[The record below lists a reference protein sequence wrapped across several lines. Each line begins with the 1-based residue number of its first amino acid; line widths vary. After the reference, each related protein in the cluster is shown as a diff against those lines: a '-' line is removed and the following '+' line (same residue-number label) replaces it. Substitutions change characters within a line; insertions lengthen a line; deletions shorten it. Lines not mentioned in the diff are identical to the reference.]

1 VYVIAEVLTTWKV
14 YHSFELILH
23 LIARCIGW
31 LTVMCYLQ
39 TKNALRWSAQECEQ
53 ISQYY
58 VCQYRAKVIA
68 VTKPQLYFPVADC

>member
-1 VYVIAEVLTTWKV
+1 M
-14 YHSFELILH
+14 
-23 LIARCIGW
+23 R
-31 LTVMCYLQ
+31 YLQ

-68 VTKPQLYFPVADC
+68 VMKPQLYFPVADC